1 MRLSVR
7 CWEFFAS
14 DVYNALKEKKNVLY
28 PKFRKKVVERN
39 VAEEVDTYG
48 SKGEEK

>member
-1 MRLSVR
+1 MLGI
-7 CWEFFAS
+7 FAS
-14 DVYNALKEKKNVLY
+14 DVYNELKGKKNVIY
-28 PKFRKKVVERN
+28 PKFKQKTIELN